1 MEDWGTKCRWTDGC
15 SGCPE
20 CPTAD
25 PPSPPDDP
33 MSDDGVSGSEN
44 ESAISAWLAAMAIV
58 ACVSVATF
66 RVYKHCTKTH
76 RAPADATVVAMVP
89 IQTLDS
95 LKLSGLSF
103 QADGVTVGTDGD
115 ASGVANLTS

>member
-33 MSDDGVSGSEN
+33 MSDDGVVPSPLGSER
-44 ESAISAWLAAMAIV
+44 WLAAMAIV
-58 ACVSVATF
+58 ACVAFSTF
-66 RVYKHCTKTH
+66 CVYEHCTKTH